1 MLALVIDDHPIT
13 RDGLVA
19 MVSGMDDVK
28 AVSEAGSFSEAWDSI
43 IETKPELILMDL
55 RLGDRDSID
64 LIGCARQ
71 ENKAVKILVVSMCEE
86 GTFAPRVMKA
96 GANGFI
102 SKSQTPDE
110 ITNAIHK
117 VMDGRSY
124 LSENMIE
131 QIISPQNFGKTG
143 ILEGIDTLTN
153 RELEVM
159 RLIGQGM
166 STRRIAEKLTIAA
179 RTVESHKDHIKRKMN
194 LADAA
199 ELAKQAALWLAEE
212 HTPG

>member
-1 MLALVIDDHPIT
+1 
-13 RDGLVA
+13 
-19 MVSGMDDVK
+19 MVSGMTDIEKVT
-28 AVSEAGSFSEAWDSI
+28 EAGSFTEAWDHI
-43 IETKPELILMDL
+43 IEAKPDLIVMDL

-71 ENKAVKILVVSMCEE
+71 EKKEVKILVVSMCEE
-86 GTFAPRVMKA
+86 STFAPRVMKA

-102 SKSQTPDE
+102 SKSQAPEE
-110 ITNAIHK
+110 ITIAINK

-131 QIISPQNFGKTG
+131 QIISPQNFSKAGALG
-143 ILEGIDTLTN
+143 GVDALTN
-153 RELEVM
+153 RELEVL

-166 STRRIAEKLTIAA
+166 STRRIAEKLAIAA